1 MNYILDTNV
10 ISELVAVQPNPQVIQ
25 WIDSI
30 PAEHFYLSV
39 ITIGEL
45 VKGIEKLPESARQ
58 QTLINWLHSELLVR
72 FQDRLLALD
81 VQTLI
86 IWGQLVARL
95 EAVGR
100 PLPAID
106 SLLAATAAAA
116 GFTLVTRNVNDF
128 IDTGIAVLNPWDA
141 HIKP

>member
-10 ISELVAVQPNPQVIQ
+10 VSELIAAQPNPQVIQ

-39 ITIGEL
+39 ITIGEI
-45 VKGIEKLPESARQ
+45 VKGIEKLPKSAHK
-58 QTLINWLHSELLVR
+58 QTLINWLHSDLLVR

-86 IWGQLVARL
+86 TWGRLVARL
-95 EAVGR
+95 EAIGR

-106 SLLAATAAAA
+106 SLLTATAAAA
-116 GFTLVTRNVNDF
+116 GFTLVTRNVIDF
-128 IDTGIAVLNPWDA
+128 ADTGIALLNPWDA
-141 HIKP
+141 NIKP